1 MAEQGRED
9 TPKKEKKPLSKRG
22 KHMLIRWTAAAVM
35 TLLSFAVLFAA
46 RSSTAFADWFDA
58 CVYPV
63 FSGIGSRL
71 WGLLPFSAG
80 EFFVIL
86 FIAAVLVG
94 IVLLVIFVIRGKGH
108 RLLTLFG
115 GLSYG
120 GIAAAV
126 LFLLMTF
133 NCLVNY
139 SRTPFSAYSGLTLR
153 AYSKEELQEYTEYL
167 IAQANQCAEKVRLDE
182 NGRAVKPEEFD
193 RLAIEA
199 MEKQGQKYP
208 VLDTYY
214 PKPKAVVFSSVMS
227 AFDTAGIYF
236 PITVE
241 ANYNQAMPVSSQG
254 FTACHELSHLSGFIR
269 EDEANFIAFIACRD
283 SGDEYFRYSG
293 YLGALTYTLNAYN
306 TVASKEEYYQVY
318 AQISPVITAEF
329 AYRNEYWAQ
338 YRDKGTYKT
347 AAAVN
352 NAYLQ
357 ANGQTDGSRSY
368 GRMVD
373 LLLAEYFG
381 EQQS

>member
-1 MAEQGRED
+1 MAEQGGENAV
-9 TPKKEKKPLSKRG
+9 KKEKKPAKRVKG
-22 KHMLIRWTAAAVM
+22 VVIRWSAAVLI
-35 TLLSFAVLFAA
+35 TLLSLAVLFAA
-46 RSSTAFADWFDA
+46 RSSTAFADWFGDY
-58 CVYPV
+58 VYPV
-63 FSGIGSRL
+63 FSGIGARL
-71 WGLLPFSAG
+71 WGLFPFSAG

-86 FIAAVLVG
+86 FVTAVLVG

-153 AYSKEELQEYTEYL
+153 TYSKEELEEYTEYL
-167 IAQANQCAEKVRLDE
+167 ITQANQCAEKVRLDE
-182 NGRAVKPEEFD
+182 NGRAIKPEEFD

-293 YLGALTYTLNAYN
+293 YLGALTYALNAYSS
-306 TVASKEEYYQVY
+306 VASREEYYQMY
-318 AQISPVITAEF
+318 EMISPVIKAEF

-338 YRDKGTYKT
+338 YREKDTYKA

-352 NAYLQ
+352 DAYLQ

-368 GRMVD
+368 GRVVD
-373 LLLAEYFG
+373 LLLAEYYG
-381 EQQS
+381 E